1 MGVEN
6 YHVIEL
12 VGEGSF
18 GKVYK
23 GRRKFSG
30 QVQLFIAFWG
40 CFDLFRNLVFT
51 VFTPTICRRLL

>member
-1 MGVEN
+1 MNSAYVGIEKMGVEN

-30 QVQLFIAFWG
+30 QVRLFIDFWG
-40 CFDLFRNLVFT
+40 YLIFLE
-51 VFTPTICRRLL
+51 I